1 VIDLSSQDTF
11 GITGLFTN
19 LDTLLMG
26 MELLFSFR
34 IIIIAF
40 ILLALG
46 TSYELT
52 VDKEFLTYQM
62 LLLQI
67 PVYKRNVNASQIS
80 QMKFKR
86 FGWIQTGGVITKKG
100 FTMRNVG
107 YKPQSYLIRLEEFAE
122 ENGIP
127 IMETAGYII
136 LKR

>member
-1 VIDLSSQDTF
+1 MERFIRPLSITNRLVDLSSQDTK

-19 LDTLLMG
+19 LDTLIMG

-67 PVYKRNVNASQIS
+67 PVYKRNVNAS
-80 QMKFKR
+80 
-86 FGWIQTGGVITKKG
+86 
-100 FTMRNVG
+100 
-107 YKPQSYLIRLEEFAE
+107 
-122 ENGIP
+122 
-127 IMETAGYII
+127 
-136 LKR
+136 